1 MKKNVYLQNIWFVP
15 IGCILLIITF
25 VEKTNNIYMRYN
37 NIKTPLIVAAISAVL
52 LASCGT
58 TENIAYIH
66 DAERDNAS
74 AITGKF
80 TKGIQA
86 NDLLSIYV
94 ESETPAATVPFNQE
108 TNKIAMSDGVVMNPS
123 SSAVSGYLVSNE
135 GDIMFPVLGRVHVL
149 GMTHTE
155 LADELQRRLVS
166 EGHILDARVTVR
178 LMNFT
183 VSVLGDVVRPGVI
196 QASGERLTIL
206 EALSMVGDLTI
217 YGQRTNVTVIREE
230 DGMRT
235 IGEIDLTSKDIF
247 ESPYYYLHQND
258 VVYVEPNMKKKKTAD
273 RDPMIMTYISTG
285 VSILSMILSA
295 YYYWLLTQRLKT
307 E

>member
-1 MKKNVYLQNIWFVP
+1 
-15 IGCILLIITF
+15 
-25 VEKTNNIYMRYN
+25 MRYY